1 MKIIVTQTDM
11 QHALTVYLSQYGIAV
26 NPEQIAIDLD
36 EIEINLNPED
46 SPSSTVRAEGS
57 TNGIKRRTRRS
68 KEQIEADAKAEA
80 EANVGYAT
88 PEAQAISEAAPVT
101 TFVAPVAVDP
111 FADVAIAAPSTQ
123 PLSEDSLDDEAELV
137 EATPFIETR
146 TKTEPISIFG

>member
-11 QHALTVYLSQYGIAV
+11 QHALTVYLSQYGITVA
-26 NPEQIAIDLD
+26 PEQITIDLD

-68 KEQIEADAKAEA
+68 KEQIEADAKAES
-80 EANVGYAT
+80 NVGYDT
-88 PEAQAISEAAPVT
+88 PEAQAISEAAPVVT
-101 TFVAPVAVDP
+101 YVAPVDINP
-111 FADVAIAAPSTQ
+111 FAAVAIAAPSTQ

-137 EATPFIETR
+137 EATPFIEH
-146 TKTEPISIFG
+146 KPKAEPISIFG

>member
-26 NPEQIAIDLD
+26 APEQITIDLD

-46 SPSSTVRAEGS
+46 SPSTTVRAEGS

-80 EANVGYAT
+80 NVGYAT
-88 PEAQAISEAAPVT
+88 PEAQTISEAAPVT
-101 TFVAPVAVDP
+101 TFVAPVTVDP
-111 FADVAIAAPSTQ
+111 FAEVAVAAPSTQ

-146 TKTEPISIFG
+146 TKAEPISIFG

>member
-11 QHALTVYLSQYGIAV
+11 QHALTVYLSQYGITVA
-26 NPEQIAIDLD
+26 PEQITIDLD

-68 KEQIEADAKAEA
+68 KEQIEADAKAES
-80 EANVGYAT
+80 NVGYAT
-88 PEAQAISEAAPVT
+88 AEAQAISEAAPVT

-111 FADVAIAAPSTQ
+111 FADVAVAAPSTQ

>member
-26 NPEQIAIDLD
+26 APEQITIDLD

-68 KEQIEADAKAEA
+68 KEQIEADAKAES
-80 EANVGYAT
+80 NVGYAT

-111 FADVAIAAPSTQ
+111 FADVAVAAPSTQ

>member
-11 QHALTVYLSQYGIAV
+11 QHALTVYLSQYGITVA
-26 NPEQIAIDLD
+26 PEQITIDLD

-68 KEQIEADAKAEA
+68 KEQIEADAKAES
-80 EANVGYAT
+80 NVGYAT

-111 FADVAIAAPSTQ
+111 FADVAVAAPSTQ

-137 EATPFIETR
+137 EATPFIEH
-146 TKTEPISIFG
+146 KPKAEPISIFG

>member
-11 QHALTVYLSQYGIAV
+11 QHALTVYLSQYGITVA
-26 NPEQIAIDLD
+26 PEQIAIDLD

-68 KEQIEADAKAEA
+68 KEQIEADAKAES
-80 EANVGYAT
+80 NVGYAT

>member
-26 NPEQIAIDLD
+26 SPEQITIDLD

-68 KEQIEADAKAEA
+68 KEQIEADAKAES
-80 EANVGYAT
+80 NVGYAT

-137 EATPFIETR
+137 EATPFIEH
-146 TKTEPISIFG
+146 KPKAEPISIFG

>member
-11 QHALTVYLSQYGIAV
+11 QHALTVYLSQYGITVA
-26 NPEQIAIDLD
+26 PEQITIDLD

-68 KEQIEADAKAEA
+68 KEQIEADAKAES
-80 EANVGYAT
+80 NVGYAT
-88 PEAQAISEAAPVT
+88 PEAQAISEAAPVVT
-101 TFVAPVAVDP
+101 YVAPVAVDP
-111 FADVAIAAPSTQ
+111 FADVAAPSTQ

-146 TKTEPISIFG
+146 TKAEPISIFG

>member
-11 QHALTVYLSQYGIAV
+11 QHALTVYLSQYGITVA
-26 NPEQIAIDLD
+26 PEQITIDLD

-46 SPSSTVRAEGS
+46 SPSSTVRTEGS

-68 KEQIEADAKAEA
+68 KEQIEADAKAES
-80 EANVGYAT
+80 NVGYAT

>member
-26 NPEQIAIDLD
+26 APEQITIDLD

-68 KEQIEADAKAEA
+68 KEQIEADAKAES
-80 EANVGYAT
+80 NVGYAT
-88 PEAQAISEAAPVT
+88 AEAQTISEAAPVT

-111 FADVAIAAPSTQ
+111 FASVAVAEPVFT
-123 PLSEDSLDDEAELV
+123 DSLDDEAELV

-146 TKTEPISIFG
+146 TKAEPISIFG

>member
-26 NPEQIAIDLD
+26 SPEQITIDLD

-68 KEQIEADAKAEA
+68 KEQIEADAKAES
-80 EANVGYAT
+80 NVGYAT

>member
-11 QHALTVYLSQYGIAV
+11 QHALTVYLSQYGITVA
-26 NPEQIAIDLD
+26 PEQITIDLD

-68 KEQIEADAKAEA
+68 KEQIEADAKAES
-80 EANVGYAT
+80 NVGYAT
-88 PEAQAISEAAPVT
+88 PEAQAISEAAPVVT
-101 TFVAPVAVDP
+101 YVAPVAVDP
-111 FADVAIAAPSTQ
+111 FADVAIATPSTQ

>member
-26 NPEQIAIDLD
+26 SPEQITIDLD

-80 EANVGYAT
+80 SVGYAS
-88 PEAQAISEAAPVT
+88 PEAQAASEAVPVVT
-101 TFVAPVAVDP
+101 HVAPVYVNP
-111 FADVAIAAPSTQ
+111 FAGIA
-123 PLSEDSLDDEAELV
+123 SEPKATEPVLTDSLDEDVELV
-137 EATPFIETR
+137 EKTPFIETK
-146 TKTEPISIFG
+146 TKAEPISIFG

>member
-11 QHALTVYLSQYGIAV
+11 QHALTVYLSQYGITVA
-26 NPEQIAIDLD
+26 PEQITIDLD

-68 KEQIEADAKAEA
+68 KEQIEADAKAES
-80 EANVGYAT
+80 NVGYAT
-88 PEAQAISEAAPVT
+88 TEAQAISEATPVT

-111 FADVAIAAPSTQ
+111 FADVAVATPSTQ

-146 TKTEPISIFG
+146 TKAEPISIFG

>member
-11 QHALTVYLSQYGIAV
+11 QHALTVYLSQYGITVA
-26 NPEQIAIDLD
+26 PEQITIDLD

-68 KEQIEADAKAEA
+68 KEQIEADAKAES
-80 EANVGYAT
+80 NVGYAT
-88 PEAQAISEAAPVT
+88 PEAQAISEAAPVVT
-101 TFVAPVAVDP
+101 YVAPVAVDP
-111 FADVAIAAPSTQ
+111 FADVAVAALSTQ

-137 EATPFIETR
+137 EATPFIEH
-146 TKTEPISIFG
+146 KPKAEPISIFG

>member
-26 NPEQIAIDLD
+26 SPEQITIDLD

-80 EANVGYAT
+80 NVGYAT
-88 PEAQAISEAAPVT
+88 PEAQTISEAAPVT

>member
-26 NPEQIAIDLD
+26 SPEQITIDLD
-36 EIEINLNPED
+36 EIKINLNPED

-68 KEQIEADAKAEA
+68 KEQIEADAKAES
-80 EANVGYAT
+80 NVGYAT

-111 FADVAIAAPSTQ
+111 FADVAVAAPSTQ

>member
-11 QHALTVYLSQYGIAV
+11 QHALTVYLSQYGITVA
-26 NPEQIAIDLD
+26 PEQSTIDLD

-46 SPSSTVRAEGS
+46 SPSSTVRTEGS

-68 KEQIEADAKAEA
+68 KEQIEADAKAES
-80 EANVGYAT
+80 NVGYAT

>member
-26 NPEQIAIDLD
+26 APEQITIDLD

-68 KEQIEADAKAEA
+68 KEQIEADAKGES
-80 EANVGYAT
+80 NVGYAT

-101 TFVAPVAVDP
+101 TFVAPVTVDP
-111 FADVAIAAPSTQ
+111 FAEVAVAAPSTQ

-146 TKTEPISIFG
+146 TKAEPISIFG

>member
-11 QHALTVYLSQYGIAV
+11 QHALTVYLSQYGITVA
-26 NPEQIAIDLD
+26 PEQITIDLD

-57 TNGIKRRTRRS
+57 TNGIKRRQRRS
-68 KEQIEADAKAEA
+68 KEQIEADAKAES
-80 EANVGYAT
+80 NVGYAT

-146 TKTEPISIFG
+146 TKAEPISIFG

>member
-11 QHALTVYLSQYGIAV
+11 QHALTVYLSQYGITVA
-26 NPEQIAIDLD
+26 PEQITIDLD

-46 SPSSTVRAEGS
+46 SPSTTVRAEGS

-68 KEQIEADAKAEA
+68 KEQIEADAKAES
-80 EANVGYAT
+80 NVGYAT

-101 TFVAPVAVDP
+101 TFVAPVAIDP
-111 FADVAIAAPSTQ
+111 FADVAVAAPSTQ

>member
-26 NPEQIAIDLD
+26 SPEQITIDLD

-68 KEQIEADAKAEA
+68 KEQIEADAKA

-137 EATPFIETR
+137 EVTPFIEH
-146 TKTEPISIFG
+146 KPKAEPISIFG

>member
-11 QHALTVYLSQYGIAV
+11 QHALTVYLSQYGITVA
-26 NPEQIAIDLD
+26 PEQITIDLD

-46 SPSSTVRAEGS
+46 SPSTTRTAEGS

-80 EANVGYAT
+80 NVGYAT
-88 PEAQAISEAAPVT
+88 PEAQTISEAAPVT

>member
-26 NPEQIAIDLD
+26 SPEQITIDLD

-46 SPSSTVRAEGS
+46 SPSTTVRAEGS

-68 KEQIEADAKAEA
+68 KEQIEADAKAES
-80 EANVGYAT
+80 NVGYAT

-146 TKTEPISIFG
+146 TKVEPISIFG

>member
-68 KEQIEADAKAEA
+68 KEQIEADAKAGL
-80 EANVGYAT
+80 NVGYAT

-146 TKTEPISIFG
+146 TKAEPISIFG

>member
-11 QHALTVYLSQYGIAV
+11 QHALTVYLSQYGITVA
-26 NPEQIAIDLD
+26 PEQITIDLD

-80 EANVGYAT
+80 SVGYAT
-88 PEAQAISEAAPVT
+88 PEAQAISEAAPVVT
-101 TFVAPVAVDP
+101 YVAPVAVDP
-111 FADVAIAAPSTQ
+111 FADVAVAALSTQ

-137 EATPFIETR
+137 EATPFIETK
-146 TKTEPISIFG
+146 TKAEPISIFG

>member
-11 QHALTVYLSQYGIAV
+11 QHALTVYLSQYGITVA
-26 NPEQIAIDLD
+26 PEQITIDLD

-68 KEQIEADAKAEA
+68 KEQIEADAKAES
-80 EANVGYAT
+80 NVGYAT

-123 PLSEDSLDDEAELV
+123 PLSEDSLDEDVELV
-137 EATPFIETR
+137 EKTPFIETK
-146 TKTEPISIFG
+146 TKAEPISIFG

>member
-11 QHALTVYLSQYGIAV
+11 QHALTVYLSQYGITVA
-26 NPEQIAIDLD
+26 PEQITIDLD

-68 KEQIEADAKAEA
+68 KEQIEADAKAES
-80 EANVGYAT
+80 NVGYAT

-111 FADVAIAAPSTQ
+111 FADVAVAAPSTQ

>member
-11 QHALTVYLSQYGIAV
+11 QHALTVYLSQYGITVA
-26 NPEQIAIDLD
+26 PEQITIDLD

-68 KEQIEADAKAEA
+68 KEQIEADAKAES
-80 EANVGYAT
+80 NVGYAT

-101 TFVAPVAVDP
+101 TFVAPVVVDP
-111 FADVAIAAPSTQ
+111 FADVAITAPSTQ

-146 TKTEPISIFG
+146 TKAEPISIFG

>member
-11 QHALTVYLSQYGIAV
+11 QHALTVYLSQYGITVA
-26 NPEQIAIDLD
+26 PEQITIDLD

-68 KEQIEADAKAEA
+68 KEQIEADAKAES
-80 EANVGYAT
+80 NVGYAT
-88 PEAQAISEAAPVT
+88 AEAQAISEAAPVT

-111 FADVAIAAPSTQ
+111 FADVAVAAPSTQ

-146 TKTEPISIFG
+146 TKAEPISIFG

>member
-11 QHALTVYLSQYGIAV
+11 QHALTVYLSQYGITVA
-26 NPEQIAIDLD
+26 PEQITIDLD

-57 TNGIKRRTRRS
+57 TNGIKRRQRRS

-80 EANVGYAT
+80 NVGYAT
-88 PEAQAISEAAPVT
+88 AEAQAISEAAPVT

-111 FADVAIAAPSTQ
+111 FASVAVAEPVFT
-123 PLSEDSLDDEAELV
+123 DSLDDEAELV

-146 TKTEPISIFG
+146 TKAEPISIFG

>member
-11 QHALTVYLSQYGIAV
+11 QHALTVYLSQYGITVA
-26 NPEQIAIDLD
+26 PEQITIDLD

-46 SPSSTVRAEGS
+46 SPSTTVRAEGS

-68 KEQIEADAKAEA
+68 KEQIEADAKAES
-80 EANVGYAT
+80 NVGYAT
-88 PEAQAISEAAPVT
+88 PEAQAISEAAPVVT
-101 TFVAPVAVDP
+101 YVAPVAVDP

>member
-11 QHALTVYLSQYGIAV
+11 QHALTVYLSQYGITVA
-26 NPEQIAIDLD
+26 PEQITIDLD

-80 EANVGYAT
+80 NVGYAT
-88 PEAQAISEAAPVT
+88 PEAQTISEAAPVT

-137 EATPFIETR
+137 EATPFLETR
-146 TKTEPISIFG
+146 TKAEPISIFG